1 MDVHTLAVLEFEKIR
16 EQLAARTSFAASRQL
31 ALALEP
37 SSSRPVVEER
47 LAETAEAR
55 LLLQL
60 QPDFSVRRAHDVH
73 AAVED
78 ARRGVVLDPEA
89 LLEVRET
96 LESAAYVGETIG
108 RFAARVPRLA
118 AQAEAIDP
126 CPLLVRAIK
135 ESIGERGEVLDTA
148 SPELSRIR
156 AQLKIAYARLMDAL
170 QRLLDEASA
179 RGQVQEPIITMRS
192 GRYVIPIRAEA
203 RHQFR
208 GLVHDESASGA
219 TVFMEPLGAVDLNNE
234 WRHLQLEEEKEVE
247 RVLHHLSGLVGQLHD
262 RLARDVQLLAAI
274 DLALA
279 KAKYALALRATE
291 PRLEPG
297 FDFRLLQARH
307 PLLSG
312 EVVPI
317 DLWLGAPQALPSPA
331 DAQAPAAPMDSLHS
345 LSSAS
350 TAEVGEPAHQKPFIA
365 LVITGP
371 NTGGKTVALKTAGLL
386 HLMAQAGLH
395 IPAAEGSSVAVFEQ
409 IFADIGDEQSIE
421 QSLSTFSSHMGHIVR
436 IIGEA
441 TERSLVLLDELG
453 AGTDPQEGSALA
465 RAVLSHLVERGVRT
479 IATTHYSELK
489 AYAYSQPG
497 VQNASVEFDVE
508 TLRPTYRLRI
518 GLPGRSNA
526 LAIAQRLGLP
536 EPILERAR
544 AWLAPAAM
552 EIESLLGAIQAERA
566 ATREERERAEQLR
579 REVEQERDALA
590 QRLAEID
597 DERAA
602 ILEQAQRE
610 A

>member
-126 CPLLVRAIK
+126 CPLLVRAMK

-234 WRHLQLEEEKEVE
+234 WRHLQLEEEQEVE
-247 RVLHHLSGLVGQLHD
+247 RVLRHLSALVGQLHD
-262 RLARDVQLLAAI
+262 RLLGDVRLLASI

-279 KAKYALALRATE
+279 KAKYALALRATA

-297 FDFRLLQARH
+297 FDFRLIQARH

-312 EVVPI
+312 DVVPI
-317 DLWLGAPQALPSPA
+317 DLWLGTPAPPPEASLPSASHTPA
-331 DAQAPAAPMDSLHS
+331 LEAREVAQ
-345 LSSAS
+345 
-350 TAEVGEPAHQKPFIA
+350 QKSFIA

-395 IPAAEGSSVAVFEQ
+395 IPASEGSSVAVFEQ

-421 QSLSTFSSHMGHIVR
+421 QSLSTF
-436 IIGEA
+436 
-441 TERSLVLLDELG
+441 
-453 AGTDPQEGSALA
+453 
-465 RAVLSHLVERGVRT
+465 
-479 IATTHYSELK
+479 
-489 AYAYSQPG
+489 
-497 VQNASVEFDVE
+497 
-508 TLRPTYRLRI
+508 
-518 GLPGRSNA
+518 
-526 LAIAQRLGLP
+526 
-536 EPILERAR
+536 
-544 AWLAPAAM
+544 
-552 EIESLLGAIQAERA
+552 
-566 ATREERERAEQLR
+566 
-579 REVEQERDALA
+579 
-590 QRLAEID
+590 
-597 DERAA
+597 
-602 ILEQAQRE
+602 
-610 A
+610 